1 VVQAAA
7 VLARMAHPPARAA
20 DNRAAPALA
29 LVRKAAASR
38 VVRMRAVWAAAKAVA
53 MQLAVPAAAK
63 AVRARRVRR
72 AVAKHPVAALA
83 AHPAAVQ
90 RSLRSDY
97 LHPVRAALQLRVYR
111 TQARD
116 CPAPV
121 AVPQVLMAERHLLHH
136 PRPFLRPKAVATPR
150 AKASLLARA
159 AEPRALAR
167 VAAVQL
173 APVAAR
179 QVAAARVAV

>member
-38 VVRMRAVWAAAKAVA
+38 VVRMRAAWAAAKAPAVA
-53 MQLAVPAAAK
+53 MQLAVPPAGK
-63 AVRARRVRR
+63 AVRVRR
-72 AVAKHPVAALA
+72 AVANHPVAALA

-179 QVAAARVAV
+179 QVAAVRVAV